1 MMYLEALE
9 LNVADW
15 AKKYYNW
22 FPPVVQ
28 KLSAK
33 YQVDEKAQA

>member
-22 FPPVVQ
+22 FPPVQ

-33 YQVDEKAQA
+33 YQIDEKAQA